1 MFDTRLIR
9 LPDQSHTHAHE
20 HHQLV
25 MSLAGRAEFEVNGC
39 GGEVCR
45 MRACLVPG
53 EAGHVFAGVG
63 DNRMLIIDLGED
75 NPTPEDPDL
84 LARLFEAPRY
94 PTLDAD
100 FQNLLSYAGAEL
112 ARYGSDPLL
121 TRALGG
127 VLIRALHLRLFGE
140 QQPLAASG
148 PLDLERLD
156 AHIVRNLARRITVA
170 ELAQVACLRPE
181 PFPRAVQ
188 GQRRPD
194 PAPVP
199 AQGPPRL
206 RRAVAAG
213 KPPASGADRR
223 GMRLLQPE
231 RADHGDAPLPGA
243 DAEVAAQGLS
253 AIRHLRR
260 ITAGGYS
267 PYREWCRTDNGADVI
282 RRANSSRTACL
293 RTPPSPPPRCRVPPP
308 APGRAGSN
316 WRSARSGWSGWC
328 P

>member
-63 DNRMLIIDLGED
+63 DNRM
-75 NPTPEDPDL
+75 
-84 LARLFEAPRY
+84 PRY

-170 ELAQVACLRPE
+170 ELAQVACLSPSH
-181 PFPRAVQ
+181 FH
-188 GQRRPD
+188 
-194 PAPVP
+194 
-199 AQGPPRL
+199 AQFKDSVGLTPHQYLLKVRL
-206 RRAVAAG
+206 DCAA
-213 KPPASGADRR
+213 
-223 GMRLLQPE
+223 RLLRE
-231 RADHGDAPLPGA
+231 SRLPLVRI
-243 DAEVAAQGLS
+243 AEECGFSSQSALTTAMRRYLGLTPKS
-253 AIRHLRR
+253 LRK
-260 ITAGGYS
+260 G
-267 PYREWCRTDNGADVI
+267 
-282 RRANSSRTACL
+282 
-293 RTPPSPPPRCRVPPP
+293 
-308 APGRAGSN
+308 
-316 WRSARSGWSGWC
+316 
-328 P
+328 